1 MPRLRLGLLLAG
13 LALGAA
19 AELAA
24 YDTLGAGLAGADLA
38 VGCVLLVCGFIAWTR
53 RPASRVGLLMIA
65 GGGTWFLGTL
75 FEPALFLHRG
85 PLVQLHLSYPT
96 GRLPT
101 RFAQAVVALA
111 YITAI
116 VEPLARND
124 GLTLALSGL
133 VALAAVQVFL
143 GTSGPARKAGGPALA
158 AALAF
163 AAVLALGAFGRLFD
177 WSTDTVLLTY
187 DAVIACIVVGL
198 LVDLLRGRW
207 SDAVVT
213 GLVVDLGDPA
223 EGASLQ
229 ARLAHALGDPS
240 LVLGYRLRE
249 AEAFVDDSGL
259 PVESPEP
266 GSGRV
271 VTVVDDDGEQVAVL
285 VHDDGLLADRPLLNS
300 VAATARIAVAN
311 ARLQAEARAHAEEL
325 DGSRRR
331 IVEAGDKQRR
341 RLEEELRLGAEQR
354 LDNVGALL
362 AEARATL
369 AAADGE
375 AIETLEA
382 DLAAARRE
390 LREFAQGVH
399 PAPLTEGGLM
409 PALVRLARRSPIRV
423 DVHGTVGRLA
433 GSVEATLYYVCSEAL
448 ANATKHSAASRV
460 SVELREEH
468 GRVVVAVVDD
478 GVGGADLGAG
488 FGLRSLAD
496 RVEAHG
502 GRLSIE
508 SPRGSGTRVTA
519 SISVERPAA
528 TGSQA
533 QPSAR

>member
-1 MPRLRLGLLLAG
+1 MPRLRLGLLLAC
-13 LALGAA
+13 LTLGAA

-38 VGCVLLVCGFIAWTR
+38 VGWVLLVCGFIAWTR
-53 RPASRVGLLMIA
+53 RPASRVGLLMIG

-101 RFAQAVVALA
+101 RLVQAVVALA

-133 VALAAVQVFL
+133 VAFAAVQVFL
-143 GTSGPARKAGGPALA
+143 GTSGAARKAGGPALA

-163 AAVLALGAFGRLFD
+163 AAVLALGAFGRLFG
-177 WSTDTVLLTY
+177 WSTDAVLLTY
-187 DAVIACIVVGL
+187 DAVIACVVVGL

-207 SDAVVT
+207 SEAVVT
-213 GLVVDLGDPA
+213 GLVVDLGAPA
-223 EGASLQ
+223 AGASL
-229 ARLAHALGDPS
+229 RGKLAHALGDPS
-240 LVLGYRLRE
+240 LVLGYRLPE
-249 AEAFVDDSGL
+249 AEAFVDESGR
-259 PVESPEP
+259 PVELPEH
-266 GSGRV
+266 GSGRA
-271 VTVVDDDGEQVAVL
+271 VTVVDDYGEQVAVL
-285 VHDDGLLADRPLLNS
+285 IHDDGLLADRPLLDS
-300 VAATARIAVAN
+300 VAAAARIAVAN

-325 DGSRRR
+325 DASRRR
-331 IVEAGDKQRR
+331 IVVAGDTQRR
-341 RLEEELRLGAEQR
+341 RLEEELRLGAERR
-354 LDNVGALL
+354 LDSVAALL
-362 AEARATL
+362 ATARTTVATTDPGIEA
-369 AAADGE
+369 
-375 AIETLEA
+375 LEA
-382 DLAAARRE
+382 DLDAARRE

-399 PAPLTEGGLM
+399 PAALSEEGLM
-409 PALVRLARRSPIRV
+409 PALARLAERSPISVEV
-423 DVHGTVGRLA
+423 DGTVGRLPA
-433 GSVEATLYYVCSEAL
+433 PIEATLYFVCSEAL

-460 SVELREEH
+460 SIEFREEH

-478 GVGGADLGAG
+478 GLGGADLGAG

-528 TGSQA
+528 TGDQA
-533 QPSAR
+533 QPSVR